1 MKTFTYK
8 QSSNISSIE
17 AMPIYDQFGI
27 IVGYVS
33 RVYKNRLTKVIDSF
47 FDYRYFLHYVV
58 KDSDNRT
65 IFVIKKVIRRGKVWY
80 EAEDKVTLEKY
91 MITYE
96 NLRIGIPELHIKSN
110 SLQMK
115 IDKSMEGWSEFS
127 VGGNIVARW
136 QAQYDE
142 NEDLF
147 HIILQIEELS
157 PIQTPQFYIGIS
169 QATLFI

>member
-17 AMPIYDQFGI
+17 AMPIFDQFGKK
-27 IVGYVS
+27 VATVS
-33 RVYKNRLTKVIDSF
+33 RVYKNRLTKIIDSF
-47 FDYRYFLHYVV
+47 FDYRYFLQFVV
-58 KDSDNRT
+58 SDSNNNT
-65 IFVIKKVIRRGKVWY
+65 IFFIKKVIRRGKVWY
-80 EAEDKVTLEKY
+80 EAEDKVTQEKY

-110 SLQMK
+110 SVQMK

-136 QAQYDE
+136 QAEYDE

-147 HIILQIEELS
+147 HITLQIEEQS
-157 PIQTPQFYIGIS
+157 PILTPHFFIGIS